1 MSEILPGTVF
11 RPRSPGEAMQQA
23 QELSEKGA
31 AGFIVGM
38 PEEQYHSRQELSAS
52 GMKVL
57 LRSPKHFQQA
67 RAVRVTKPEFDVG
80 HAIHARVLGVGLP
93 VVQIDP
99 KLLSSDGG
107 IRSNAAKA
115 EVERIR
121 TEGGVPLKPETY
133 QRVVRASDAVLANRK
148 ARRLLEV
155 PGVSEVSMFATDP
168 QLELAL
174 RGRADRISVDPSTG
188 AICILDA
195 KSCVDL
201 STRKLQMTVDD
212 YGYDLQAEAYRLLVE
227 LITGLIAE
235 PVVLIFMEK
244 EAPFDVRVVRLG
256 DQWMD
261 GGWQKLRRAMES
273 YKRAVEERSWPGVD
287 DGDGPIEELAV
298 PGWYAGRIESESE
311 GNDEW

>member
-1 MSEILPGTVF
+1 MSEVLPGTVF
-11 RPRSPGEAMQQA
+11 RPRSPGESMQQA
-23 QELSEKGA
+23 QELSESGS

-38 PEEQYHSRQELSAS
+38 PEEQYHSRAEISAS
-52 GMKVL
+52 GLKVV
-57 LRSPKHFQQA
+57 LRSPKHFQQS

-80 HAIHARVLGVGLP
+80 HAIHARVLGVGMP

-99 KLLSSDGG
+99 KLLSADGG

-133 QRVVRASDAVLANRK
+133 QRVVRASDAVLTNPK

-168 QLELAL
+168 QLELAM
-174 RGRADRISVDPSTG
+174 RGRADRISVDPVTG

-195 KSCVDL
+195 KSAAEI
-201 STRKLQMTVDD
+201 SIRKLQMVVDD
-212 YGYDLQAEAYRLLVE
+212 YGYDLQGEAYRLLVE
-227 LITGLIAE
+227 LITGVIAE
-235 PVVLIFMEK
+235 PVVLIFMESA
-244 EAPFDVRVVRLG
+244 APFDVRVVRLG
-256 DQWMD
+256 EKWME

-273 YKRAVEERSWPGVD
+273 YKRALDARVWPGVD
-287 DGDGPIEELAV
+287 DGDGPIEELEA
-298 PGWYAGRIESESE
+298 PGWYSSRIERE